1 VVARGRLIAR
11 GSRRLRAERT
21 ATVVARLTR
30 RGRRM
35 ARGRPFRARVRV
47 RLPGE
52 RRVRVRAIRVR

>member
-1 VVARGRLIAR
+1 MTAHGRLVARGA
-11 GSRRLRAERT
+11 RRLRAERA

-35 ARGRPFRARVRV
+35 ARGRAFAARVRV

-52 RRVRVRAIRVR
+52 RRDRVRAIRIR